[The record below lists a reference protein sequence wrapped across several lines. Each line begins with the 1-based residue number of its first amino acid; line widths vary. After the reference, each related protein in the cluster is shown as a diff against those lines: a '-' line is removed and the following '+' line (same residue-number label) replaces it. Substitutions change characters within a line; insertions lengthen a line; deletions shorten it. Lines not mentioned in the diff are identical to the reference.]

1 MQIWDPDFESKF
13 GGSLT
18 SSYNKGA
25 AGGNKGQLIDAGGRD
40 TVNVLLCIDS
50 GCGVKDGDNN
60 LGGWAPQGLIVPG
73 LIITGVC
80 ALGNVLTSIRECQ
93 ALMSLRSLSKSL
105 QEVVLCGGVKGM
117 QYTAAHCR
125 TGRASIPLAK
135 KGLVTSSG
143 LGVKIP
149 SMSGNF
155 EAGPE
160 YDPMDALLKCP
171 DTLPLALWKALSSQ
185 YNTSQL
191 RAIHAVC
198 LTTPG
203 SLASTAAADGTI
215 NKVPAAPASSSN
227 ATVTLL
233 QGPPGTGKTR
243 TILAI
248 VAALLAGG
256 GSAQRR
262 TGSKVHNTH
271 CSVTAFIVEV
281 NTAHH
286 IPPHPS
292 PSPFLTTL
300 SSSLLVA
307 LSLLRLISA
316 L

>member
-18 SSYNKGA
+18 STYNK
-25 AGGNKGQLIDAGGRD
+25 AGSGNKGHLVDAGGRD

-50 GCGVKDGDNN
+50 GCGVRDGDSN

-117 QYTAAHCR
+117 QYSAAHCR
-125 TGRASIPLAK
+125 IDKGGISLAK
-135 KGLVTSSG
+135 KGLVTNSFP
-143 LGVKIP
+143 GVKIP

-160 YDPMDALLKCP
+160 YDPMDVLLKCP

-203 SLASTAAADGTI
+203 SLSSTAATDGTI
-215 NKVPAAPASSSN
+215 NKVPAASASSSN

-262 TGSKVHNTH
+262 TGSKVHH
-271 CSVTAFIVEV
+271 CYCSAMISIVQLKTAQHS
-281 NTAHH
+281 TA
-286 IPPHPS
+286 S
-292 PSPFLTTL
+292 PSSLCWL
-300 SSSLLVA
+300 SC
-307 LSLLRLISA
+307 LSIDGL
-316 L
+316 